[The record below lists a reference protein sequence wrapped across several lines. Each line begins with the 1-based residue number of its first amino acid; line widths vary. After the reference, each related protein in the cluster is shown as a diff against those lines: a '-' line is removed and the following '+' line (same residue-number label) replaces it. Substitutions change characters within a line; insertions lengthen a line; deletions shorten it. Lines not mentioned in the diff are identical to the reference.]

1 METIFMNSE
10 NSNTSEPQRFRLDLT
25 DKFKVLALTWN
36 DTFDLR
42 DGFYS
47 IEDIQ
52 DYFEFI

>member
-1 METIFMNSE
+1 MNSE

>member
-36 DTFDLR
+36 DTFNLP

-47 IEDIQ
+47 IADIQ